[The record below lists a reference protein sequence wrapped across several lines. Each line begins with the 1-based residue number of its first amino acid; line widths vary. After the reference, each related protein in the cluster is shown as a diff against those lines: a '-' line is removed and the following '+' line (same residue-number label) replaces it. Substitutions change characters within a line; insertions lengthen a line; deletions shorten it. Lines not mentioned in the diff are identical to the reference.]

1 MENNLISIIVPIY
14 NSENYIKKCLD
25 SILAQTYSNLE
36 VILIDDG
43 STDNSYN
50 ICKDYQKKDN
60 RIVLLQQKNAGV
72 SRARN
77 HGLEVAKGEYI
88 GFVDSDDYIEPEM
101 YEILL
106 NSIIESNS
114 KIAICNYYYEN
125 EDSKEIKNFQSE
137 SRFFSRD
144 YFTEN
149 MFNDFCIN
157 GFLCNKLYYRGLL
170 FNKNHTIYL
179 DENIKIL
186 EDNLFNYYIYDLNEK
201 FDCVYINKKC
211 YHYVQ
216 YINSAC
222 NKKINNIK
230 LQYFFV
236 REKQIEILNKNKKG
250 IDALKADYVI
260 NYVKTI
266 IKYNY
271 LGMEKDSQIQRIG
284 EQTKKFK
291 KQIRINNLSKRT
303 KIKYIISVYF
313 PFLYWFYILINKENI

>member
-125 EDSKEIKNFQSE
+125 EDSK
-137 SRFFSRD
+137 
-144 YFTEN
+144 
-149 MFNDFCIN
+149 
-157 GFLCNKLYYRGLL
+157 LYCG
-170 FNKNHTIYL
+170 
-179 DENIKIL
+179 DSIKIL
-186 EDNLFNYYIYDLNEK
+186 KKLMCNL
-201 FDCVYINKKC
+201 
-211 YHYVQ
+211 Q
-216 YINSAC
+216 
-222 NKKINNIK
+222 KIN
-230 LQYFFV
+230 
-236 REKQIEILNKNKKG
+236 
-250 IDALKADYVI
+250 
-260 NYVKTI
+260 
-266 IKYNY
+266 
-271 LGMEKDSQIQRIG
+271 
-284 EQTKKFK
+284 
-291 KQIRINNLSKRT
+291 
-303 KIKYIISVYF
+303 
-313 PFLYWFYILINKENI
+313 